1 LFLLLEEKVNRTSF
15 ESFIKLLQLAGCQ
28 FLKEVH
34 CCTFLFSE
42 RKKNYFYLFGSFS
55 SYSLGTAELYK
66 NGVYIPWESICRSV
80 LFFVSPSSS
89 SFHAVGAD
97 AGGDK
102 VAAVFRRACNASVT
116 MRNASVTFWVASV
129 TFWVASMTFWVAS
142 VTIWRAAVT
151 FRRRIATT
159 DCYRRHFCW
168 CLIFLADK
176 NNNKIILFILLSQYC
191 QVKNNVHN

>member
-66 NGVYIPWESICRSV
+66 NGVYLESLSVGLSCSLFPLLLLLSMPSVPMLEVTKSLLCSDVLAMLVWRWEMLAWRSELLAWRSELLAWRSELLVWRFEELPWRSDV
-80 LFFVSPSSS
+80 GSRRLIVIEDIFVGVWFFWQ
-89 SFHAVGAD
+89 
-97 AGGDK
+97 
-102 VAAVFRRACNASVT
+102 T
-116 MRNASVTFWVASV
+116 
-129 TFWVASMTFWVAS
+129 
-142 VTIWRAAVT
+142 
-151 FRRRIATT
+151 
-159 DCYRRHFCW
+159 
-168 CLIFLADK
+168 
-176 NNNKIILFILLSQYC
+176 KIIT
-191 QVKNNVHN
+191 K